1 MKRGKQKKNAE
12 FTKYR
17 KLVRLQRK
25 KSKAKNVRETQIVPH
40 NDPSK
45 FFIFTLFF
53 FINCLSQNVGL
64 LFTEKFCNS
73 KQMITDVVN
82 VILIS
87 FTDTSKYEKDL
98 ILSSIQATIIHIHVQ
113 IEQMVIIKFDGLVW
127 DCNFGERQKKCLKN
141 GLRKKNRKKEIVK
154 KNRKK

>member
-1 MKRGKQKKNAE
+1 M
-12 FTKYR
+12 
-17 KLVRLQRK
+17 
-25 KSKAKNVRETQIVPH
+25 S
-40 NDPSK
+40 
-45 FFIFTLFF
+45 
-53 FINCLSQNVGL
+53 
-64 LFTEKFCNS
+64 
-73 KQMITDVVN
+73 TDVVN

-113 IEQMVIIKFDGLVW
+113 IEQMVIIKFDGSVW